1 MVTETAS
8 TQRLKH
14 IAPWLPIA
22 LVVFS
27 ASTALLLR
35 AGTSGNVLSA
45 VWWTATAVSAGFI
58 GARLPGRALVALVFL
73 LPVAPYVRYDT
84 WLGKELPFVIAAAVL
99 VGVTLSPET
108 YWTRLLR
115 DQRRHIATPVLAF
128 AALLTASVVLV
139 LVQRSQFVMNL
150 AGAGWASGYF
160 SKEWVSLIPQSTLPI
175 LRSGRFLLGPIC
187 GLALLS
193 LLNRVAN
200 RQTESVTREGVLAA
214 VFLTSV
220 LNLSVACGQFFL
232 PDFPIPPLYEPVA
245 GLFHN
250 PVGLALLMTLVA
262 PVALAVSLRPTRI
275 PWLRPLAMVTVA
287 LVALM
292 FVPLQQR
299 SAHLGVLA
307 GITCFLVPLAF
318 VLVQRDKKHF
328 RRIVIATVATTILL
342 SLVLAAGFAT
352 INRNR
357 GPGNTQW
364 QQTWTAISNRPFS
377 MVWLGIG
384 VRQQVNRLG
393 LLMANDRPLGG
404 YGIGG
409 FEAARASYHDR
420 YGPPCVQFYLHC
432 VKSQP
437 EFDHSLLNHP
447 LHMLTDLGV
456 FGLTTNLWLL
466 VAFLFP
472 PIRKVLIH
480 LRSENRETKI
490 DLTAVGCVAGVVA
503 AALLSLWTGEWLYDA
518 TISVV
523 AFMLL
528 ALAAPK
534 FEPAQDDRPRLA
546 IWAILAFPLAHG
558 ITFILGV

>member
-1 MVTETAS
+1 MATETAS
-8 TQRLKH
+8 TRRLKY

-22 LVVFS
+22 VVVFA
-27 ASTALLLR
+27 ASTAVLLR
-35 AGTSGNVLSA
+35 SGSAGNVLSA
-45 VWWTATAVSAGFI
+45 VWWTATGVSAGLI
-58 GARLPGRALVALVFL
+58 GALFPNRALVALVFL

-84 WLGKELPFVIAAAVL
+84 WLGKELPFVIATAVL
-99 VGVTLSPET
+99 VGVTLNPEIH
-108 YWTRLLR
+108 WSRLLKDR
-115 DQRRHIATPVLAF
+115 RRHIATPVLAF
-128 AALLTASVVLV
+128 AALLAASVVLV
-139 LVQRSQFVMNL
+139 LFQRSQFVLNFV
-150 AGAGWASGYF
+150 GAGWASGYF
-160 SKEWVSLIPQSTLPI
+160 AKEWVSLTPQSTLPI
-175 LRSGRFLLGPIC
+175 LRSGGFLLGPVC

-200 RQTESVTREGVLAA
+200 RQRESVTREGVLAA
-214 VFLTSV
+214 FFLTSV

-232 PDFPIPPLYEPVA
+232 PNFPIPTLYEPVA

-275 PWLRPLAMVTVA
+275 TWLRPLAMVTV
-287 LVALM
+287 VFVTLM

-299 SAHLGVLA
+299 SAHLGVIV
-307 GITCFLVPLAF
+307 GITCFVVPLAF
-318 VLVQRDKKHF
+318 VLAQRNRKRF
-328 RRIVIATVATTILL
+328 RRIVTATVATMLLL
-342 SLVLAAGFAT
+342 SLVLAAGFAA

-357 GPGNTQW
+357 EPGDTQW
-364 QQTWTAISNRPFS
+364 QQSWTAISNRPFS

-384 VRQQVNRLG
+384 VRQQLNRLG
-393 LLMANDRPLGG
+393 LLMASDRPLGG

-409 FEAARASYHDR
+409 FEAARSSYHER
-420 YGPPCVQFYLHC
+420 YGPPCVQFFLHC
-432 VKSQP
+432 AKSQP

-490 DLTAVGCVAGVVA
+490 DLTALGCVAGVVA
-503 AALLSLWTGEWLYDA
+503 AVLLSLWTAEWLHDA
-518 TISVV
+518 TISAI

-528 ALAAPK
+528 AVAAPK
-534 FEPAQDDRPRLA
+534 FEAAKDDRPGLA

>member
-1 MVTETAS
+1 MD
-8 TQRLKH
+8 
-14 IAPWLPIA
+14 
-22 LVVFS
+22 
-27 ASTALLLR
+27 
-35 AGTSGNVLSA
+35 GNVLSA
-45 VWWTATAVSAGFI
+45 LWWTATAVSAGLI
-58 GARLPGRALVALVFL
+58 GSLFPNRALVALVFL

-108 YWTRLLR
+108 HWSRLLR
-115 DQRRHIATPVLAF
+115 DRRRHIATALLAF
-128 AALLTASVVLV
+128 AALLAASVVLV
-139 LVQRSQFVMNL
+139 LFQRSQFVINL

-160 SKEWVSLIPQSTLPI
+160 AKEWVSLTPQSTLPI
-175 LRSGRFLLGPIC
+175 LRSGGFLLGPVC

-200 RQTESVTREGVLAA
+200 RQPESVTREGVLAA
-214 VFLTSV
+214 FFLTSV
-220 LNLSVACGQFFL
+220 LNLSVAFVQFYL
-232 PDFPIPPLYEPVA
+232 PDFPIPTLYEPVA
-245 GLFHN
+245 GLLHN

-275 PWLRPLAMVTVA
+275 TWLRPLAMITVA

-299 SAHLGVLA
+299 SAHLGVIA
-307 GITCFLVPLAF
+307 GVACFLVPLA
-318 VLVQRDKKHF
+318 LMRLQRKMKSF
-328 RRIVIATVATTILL
+328 RWIITGTVVTTILL
-342 SLVLAAGFAT
+342 SLVFAAGFRV

-357 GPGNTQW
+357 GPGDTQW
-364 QQTWTAISNRPFS
+364 QQTWTAISNKPLS
-377 MVWLGIG
+377 MAWLGIG

-393 LLMANDRPLGG
+393 FLMVSDRPLGG

-409 FEAARASYHDR
+409 FEAARSSYHDR

-432 VKSQP
+432 VKFQP

-503 AALLSLWTGEWLYDA
+503 AVLLSLWTAEWLYDV
-518 TISVV
+518 TISAV

-534 FEPAQDDRPRLA
+534 FEPAEDDRPGLA